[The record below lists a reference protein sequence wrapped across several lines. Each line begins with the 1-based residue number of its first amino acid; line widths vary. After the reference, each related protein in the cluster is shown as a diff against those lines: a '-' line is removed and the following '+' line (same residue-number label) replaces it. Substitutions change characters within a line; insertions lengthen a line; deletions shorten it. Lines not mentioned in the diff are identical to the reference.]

1 MKWLEISLTVEEELA
16 EPVADVLSRHAPGGV
31 AMSPVRPVET
41 PGQQLIVVHAYLKA
55 DEQVERLRQQVERD
69 LWYLGRIRPV
79 PGPEFSWVE
88 DTDWVEAW
96 KAHFKP
102 LLVGRR
108 LRVQPAWLPNPPDDR
123 LPLFIDPGMAF
134 GTGSHP
140 STQLCLEYLE
150 ENVQPG
156 DLIADLGSGSGILSI
171 AAIKLGA
178 QRSLAFDTD
187 EMAVSVC
194 QENAE
199 QNGVGREILASVGS
213 LDELKTEVLRGSP
226 PPRLVVANIF
236 LSVLTAML
244 EDDMAQVLARDGRL
258 ILSGVLQQQIDD
270 LLGQAN
276 SVGLKTLDVRTR
288 EDWAAVLLEK

>member
-1 MKWLEISLTVEEELA
+1 LKWLEIGLTVEEELA

-41 PGQQLIVVHAYLKA
+41 PGQQLIVIHAYLKA
-55 DEQVERLRQQVERD
+55 DEQVELVRQQVERD
-69 LWYLGRIRPV
+69 LWFLGRIRSLPD
-79 PGPEFSWVE
+79 PEFSWVE

-108 LRVQPAWLPNPPDDR
+108 LRVQPAWLPSPPDDR
-123 LPLFIDPGMAF
+123 LALFIDPGMAF

-150 ENVQPG
+150 ENVEPG

-187 EMAVSVC
+187 DMAVSVC

-199 QNGVGREILASVGS
+199 QNGVGREIVAAVGS
-213 LDELKTEVLRGSP
+213 LHELKAEVLHSS

-236 LSVLTAML
+236 LSVLMAML
-244 EDDMAQVLARDGRL
+244 EDGLAEVLAQDGRL

-288 EDWAAVLLEK
+288 EDWAAVLLET

>member
-1 MKWLEISLTVEEELA
+1 MKWLEIGLTVEEELA

-41 PGQQLIVVHAYLKA
+41 PGQQLIVIHAYLKA
-55 DEQVERLRQQVERD
+55 DEQVELVRQQVERD
-69 LWYLGRIRPV
+69 LWFLGRIRSLPD
-79 PGPEFSWVE
+79 PEFSWVE

-108 LRVQPAWLPNPPDDR
+108 LRVQPAWLPSPPDDR
-123 LPLFIDPGMAF
+123 LVLYIDPGMAF

-150 ENVQPG
+150 ENVNPG

-187 EMAVSVC
+187 DMAVSVC

-199 QNGVGREILASVGS
+199 QNGVGREIVAAVGS
-213 LDELKTEVLRGSP
+213 LDELKAEVLHSS

-236 LSVLTAML
+236 LSVLMAML
-244 EDDMAQVLARDGRL
+244 EDGLAEALAEDGRL

-288 EDWAAVLLEK
+288 EDWAAVLLEM

>member
-1 MKWLEISLTVEEELA
+1 LKWLEIGLTVEEELA

-41 PGQQLIVVHAYLKA
+41 PGQQLIVIHAYLKA
-55 DEQVERLRQQVERD
+55 DEQVESVRQQVERD
-69 LWYLGRIRPV
+69 LWFLGRIRSLPD
-79 PGPEFSWVE
+79 PEFSWVE

-108 LRVQPAWLPNPPDDR
+108 LRVQPVWLPSPPDDR
-123 LPLFIDPGMAF
+123 LALFIDPGMAF

-150 ENVQPG
+150 ENVKPG
-156 DLIADLGSGSGILSI
+156 DMIADLGSGSGILSI

-178 QRSLAFDTD
+178 HRSLAFDTD
-187 EMAVSVC
+187 DMAVSVC

-199 QNGVGREILASVGS
+199 QNGVGREIVAAVGS
-213 LDELKTEVLRGSP
+213 LDELKAEVLRSS

-236 LSVLTAML
+236 LSVLMAML
-244 EDDMAQVLARDGRL
+244 EDGLAEVLAQDGRL

-288 EDWAAVLLEK
+288 EDWAAVLLET